1 MSGIL
6 DSVDSSHLEQSV
18 PYEWTWT
25 TVGGQDL
32 IVHDNPNGLI
42 KAYVVSAVSRN
53 VRIFAGADATLWD
66 GSVVDA
72 VYEPEYNTVLFQHA
86 YAGKLGRRCVSEW
99 LDEPAARLS
108 TLPTDFSPGR
118 SAGGDGP

>member
-1 MSGIL
+1 ML

-25 TVGGQDL
+25 AVGGQDL
-32 IVHDNPNGLI
+32 IVHDVPEGLI
-42 KAYVVSAVSRN
+42 EAYVVSAVSRN
-53 VRIFAGADATLWD
+53 VRIFAGADAVLWD

-72 VYEPEYNTVLFQHA
+72 VYEPEYNTVRFQHA
-86 YAGKLGRRCVSEW
+86 YAGRKGRRCVSEW

-108 TLPTDFSPGR
+108 KLPTNFSLG
-118 SAGGDGP
+118 SSGGGER